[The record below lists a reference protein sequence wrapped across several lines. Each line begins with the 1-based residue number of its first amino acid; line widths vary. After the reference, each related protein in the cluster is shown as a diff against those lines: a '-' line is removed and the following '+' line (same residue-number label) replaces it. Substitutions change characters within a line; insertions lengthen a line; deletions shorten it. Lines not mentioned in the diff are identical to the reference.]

1 MRVVFAGPVR
11 ELAAVIPCTFH
22 RAGICLSK

>member
-11 ELAAVIPCTFH
+11 ELAAVIPCAFH
-22 RAGICLSK
+22 RAGICL